1 MPKKEKLK
9 EGKSMDIAA
18 LKADLE
24 RDEGRVPYAYTD
36 SEGYWTCGVGFLIDR
51 KKGAK
56 IPDDVIDYWLDY
68 EVKAKIR
75 TLETVFSWWHTL
87 DDARQRVLAN
97 MAYQL
102 GVDGVLKFKRM
113 LAALQ
118 EHDFDTAADEM
129 ADSLWAKQTPDRAS
143 RLISMMRTG
152 E

>member
-51 KKGAK
+51 KKGGK
-56 IPDDVIDYWLDY
+56 IPDAVIDFWLDLLVN
-68 EVKAKIR
+68 EVKAK
-75 TLETVFSWWHTL
+75 LFALFPWFHTL
-87 DDARQRVLAN
+87 NDARQNVIAN

-102 GVDGVLKFKRM
+102 GIDGLLKFKRF
-113 LAALQ
+113 LAACK
-118 EHDFDTAADEM
+118 EHDFETAADEIL
-129 ADSLWAKQTPDRAS
+129 DSRAATQAPN
-143 RLISMMRTG
+143 RFKRHEAVMRAG
-152 E
+152 Q